1 MLSANK
7 EAILAIDIGSGTQDI
22 LVWKGGSS
30 VENCPKMV
38 LPSPTTI
45 VARLIRQAT
54 KGHNHIFLK
63 GNTMGGG
70 PCTAAV
76 RAHLKAGLKVF
87 ALEKAALTFNDDLA
101 KVRNMGIELVR
112 ARPNIEP
119 LVELE
124 MGDIKIDAIR
134 QTFETFHIPIPRT
147 LVVAVQDHGF
157 SPKIS
162 NRLTRFEMW
171 KEVVQSLEG
180 LHHLLFSTPPAHM
193 TRMKAI
199 KEVVPGAWV
208 MDTGAAAIIGAL
220 LDPWLAKKKDEGVMV
235 VNVGNEHIVA
245 ALVKGSYVY
254 GIYEHHTSL
263 MNPDKLREHLDKFR
277 RGKLANEEVFEDMGH
292 GCVVHPDGPKV
303 SDFSYL
309 GLTGP
314 NRASY
319 ETLGGHMA
327 APFGDMML
335 TGCFGLIDAFLRL
348 MREKENGRYQ
358 ARN

>member
-1 MLSANK
+1 MSTN
-7 EAILAIDIGSGTQDI
+7 ENRILAIDIGSGTQDI
-22 LVWKGGSS
+22 LVWKSGVA
-30 VENCPKMV
+30 VENCPKMI

-45 VARLIRQAT
+45 VARVVRQAT
-54 KGHNHIFLK
+54 KERNHIFLK

-70 PCTAAV
+70 PCAAAV
-76 RAHLKAGLKVF
+76 RDHLKTGLKVF
-87 ALEKAALTFNDDLA
+87 ALKKAALTFNDDLG
-101 KVRNMGIELVR
+101 KVANMGIELVSC
-112 ARPNIEP
+112 RPHVEP

-124 MGDIKIDAIR
+124 MGDIRIDAIR
-134 QTFETFHIPIPRT
+134 RILETFHISIPET

-157 SPKIS
+157 SPKTS

-171 KEVVQSLEG
+171 KKVLQSSDG
-180 LHHLLFSTPPAHM
+180 LHRLLFSTPPSRM

-199 KEVVPGAWV
+199 KEAAPEAWV

-220 LDPWLAKKKDEGVMV
+220 LDPWLAKKKDEGVVV
-235 VNVGNEHIVA
+235 VNAGNEHVLA
-245 ALVKGSYVY
+245 ALVKGSRVY

-263 MNPDKLREHLDKFR
+263 MTPEKLRDHLDRFR

-292 GCVVHPDGPKV
+292 GCFVHPEGPKT
-303 SDFSYL
+303 STFSYL

-319 ETLGGHMA
+319 EVLGGHMA

-335 TGCFGLIDAFLRL
+335 TGCFGLIDAFARL
-348 MREKENGRYQ
+348 KKDEENGRYQ
-358 ARN
+358 KTN